1 MSIMELGAIGE
12 LVGGIAVLVTLI
24 FIAVQIRQNT
34 HQLRENARTLR
45 TNALD
50 ETQRISN
57 ELRRHVIDE
66 RSVAEIWVRGQ
77 GDPAALDEI
86 DRTRFDFL
94 AEELMYHYQ
103 STFRRARSAG
113 DPEHWDS
120 FGPGTVPVVLS
131 QPGLN
136 DWWSRRRGL
145 FFEDFV
151 VEVDRIVSDAG
162 AATMR

>member
-1 MSIMELGAIGE
+1 MSIIELGAIGE
-12 LVGGIAVLVTLI
+12 LVGSVAVIGTLI
-24 FIAVQIRQNT
+24 FIAIQIRQNT

-57 ELRRHVIDE
+57 EFRRHVIDD

-77 GDPAALDEI
+77 SDPASLDEI
-86 DRTRFDFL
+86 DRTRFDFIA
-94 AEELMYHYQ
+94 AELFYHYQ
-103 STFRRARSAG
+103 STFRRARSAA

-120 FGPGTVPVVLS
+120 WAPGRVTSLLS

-136 DWWSRRRGL
+136 DWWSRRRGF

-151 VEVDRIVSDAG
+151 VEIDRIVSDTG
-162 AATMR
+162 AAT